1 MSVLRV
7 SYFEALRFTQLILA
21 FKLHAK
27 VSKYLLFNISAD
39 PEHSNLDLSKYVT
52 RVRHSLNVFMTY
64 MVKASKAIIRDDGRS
79 TGLLCFG
86 P

>member
-1 MSVLRV
+1 MSYL
-7 SYFEALRFTQLILA
+7 EALRFTQLILA
-21 FKLHAK
+21 FKLHAI
-27 VSKYLLFNISAD
+27 SKYLLFNISAD

-52 RVRHSLNVFMTY
+52 RVRHSFNVFMTY